1 MVENRTL
8 KSIKRRLSERHLAFS
23 FFQHPLVYR
32 ADRYAHVCS
41 FFQHPCSVY
50 RKGHILLS
58 LCQSEYSRSGRRYQV
73 GNTCRQRNLW
83 SRSSFPRLFIPLASP
98 ASAPVYTSAHTGP
111 EPLRDRLQMVRE
123 VHGLPP
129 SLRIPHEQIPT
140 LCRGQYNLE

>member
-32 ADRYAHVCS
+32 ADRYAHICF

-58 LCQSEYSRSGRRYQV
+58 LCQSEYSRSGRRYQARD
-73 GNTCRQRNLW
+73 TCCQRNWW
-83 SRSSFPRLFIPLASP
+83 SRSSFPCLFIPLASP
-98 ASAPVYTSAHTGP
+98 ASGLAHTSVHTP
-111 EPLRDRLQMVRE
+111 ESLRDRFQMVRE
-123 VHGLPP
+123 IHGLPP